1 MKKALCTT
9 ADQDECKEPATQN
22 REGEVIIPCLPSK
35 IKEESQMNCLK
46 PITLTGYVVRFVDLR
61 KPNARNVQE
70 EVFALDRDTLAAL
83 ALLGL
88 NLADFIEAKY
98 ARGGYHVTGVERIH
112 GLRAAEIDLCMLWEM
127 AEPAGKEAEAV

>member
-1 MKKALCTT
+1 MKKAPCTT
-9 ADQDECKEPATQN
+9 ANQAKVQRARHPK
-22 REGEVIIPCLPSK
+22 REGKVIIPCLPSK

-61 KPNARNVQE
+61 EPKPRKIQE
-70 EVFALDRDTLAAL
+70 ETFALDRDTLAAL

-88 NLADFIEAKY
+88 DVADFIEAKY